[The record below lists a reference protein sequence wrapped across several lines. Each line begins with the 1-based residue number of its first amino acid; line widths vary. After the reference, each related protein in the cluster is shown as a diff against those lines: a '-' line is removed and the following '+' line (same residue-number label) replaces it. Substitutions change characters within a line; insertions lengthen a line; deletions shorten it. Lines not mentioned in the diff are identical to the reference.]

1 MVKVATGQLTIY
13 DQNDSKQA
21 QLYLR
26 PSLSKQ
32 VLYDG
37 ISVYNPTYATG
48 LKQIIT
54 PDISIAGSVTDIS
67 ANVTATRWY

>member
-21 QLYLR
+21 QLFLK

-32 VLYDG
+32 ILYDG
-37 ISVYNPTYATG
+37 VSVYNPTYATG

-54 PDISIAGSVTDIS
+54 PDISIAGSRQICLRT
-67 ANVTATRWY
+67 

>member
-37 ISVYNPTYATG
+37 ISVYNP
-48 LKQIIT
+48 LMQL
-54 PDISIAGSVTDIS
+54 D
-67 ANVTATRWY
+67 